1 MRMRVLGTRAAYT
14 KSHRDVQESW
24 LRSGRG
30 PTTPGY
36 GDESPDQWGRLGVG
50 DESRGI
56 ETERGNYS
64 RFYAQTEAWLCEGAP
79 PPVNPEDAMH
89 ALEIIEA
96 AQRSAAERQI
106 IPLATG

>member
-1 MRMRVLGTRAAYT
+1 MRVLGTRAAYT
-14 KSHRDVQESW
+14 KSHRDVQEPW

-30 PTTPGY
+30 PATPGY
-36 GDESPDQWGRLGVG
+36 GDESPEQWGRLGVG
-50 DESRGI
+50 DQSRGI

-79 PPVNPEDAMH
+79 PPVNPEDSMRG
-89 ALEIIEA
+89 LEIIEA
-96 AQRSAAERQI
+96 AQRSAAARQI